1 MRQNSK
7 KWMCETIKKEINEMS
22 EGEFKEKLE
31 RVWEL
36 LQSQER
42 QPVKIFRPENPID
55 ELVGDPVKHYR
66 RSA

>member
-1 MRQNSK
+1 MQRSQN
-7 KWMCETIKKEINEMS
+7 KWSCESIEIHTTEITDTHFKEI
-22 EGEFKEKLE
+22 LE

-42 QPVKIFRPENPID
+42 QPVRIFRPEMLN
-55 ELVGDPVKHYR
+55 EFVEDPVKHYR